1 MWQGRPRPCS
11 KAGAALPYPFLD
23 WIKDNMDDYVG
34 AYCTHWYVYG
44 RRTDDK
50 GGFTTPATC
59 GVRPNGNSA
68 WLWAI
73 VSYYLPAR

>member
-1 MWQGRPRPCS
+1 MMRAME
-11 KAGAALPYPFLD
+11 KAA
-23 WIKDNMDDYVG
+23 
-34 AYCTHWYVYG
+34 
-44 RRTDDK
+44 TDIYTFENLRK